1 MEQPHFHFSF
11 SKWEGMWW
19 RGEKN
24 FLCIFIQDVVCVKP
38 CPTPWTWAAWLAFR
52 EFIKTQSL
60 VYGNMGILDGGE
72 VEFSPLGNLLQRKT
86 PHPPKPE
93 GHHVLTLLLIWWIR
107 GTQPMRRRGIV
118 LRSLFAH
125 ALLFPASKK
134 CALTLPE
141 KKAWLNASLTFALT
155 TPKGNL
161 PQSISSML

>member
-52 EFIKTQSL
+52 EFIKTRSL

-86 PHPPKPE
+86 PHPPQTWRSPRPYSATDLMDQRHTANAEE
-93 GHHVLTLLLIWWIR
+93 GDCLKIFICTRSVVSSIR
-107 GTQPMRRRGIV
+107 KMCTN
-118 LRSLFAH
+118 SAW
-125 ALLFPASKK
+125 
-134 CALTLPE
+134 E
-141 KKAWLNASLTFALT
+141 KGMTKR
-155 TPKGNL
+155 
-161 PQSISSML
+161 